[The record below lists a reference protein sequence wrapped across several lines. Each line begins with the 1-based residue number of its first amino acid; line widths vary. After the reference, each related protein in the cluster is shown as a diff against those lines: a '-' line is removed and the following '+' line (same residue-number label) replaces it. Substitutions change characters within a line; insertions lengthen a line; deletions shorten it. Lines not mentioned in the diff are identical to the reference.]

1 MLMSDFLDG
10 LRRRARG
17 TMLETADVTFH
28 TVADGRVLASLPF
41 RPELAQ
47 LTGLFHAGALLT
59 LADSAATAACLYA
72 VDPTGADPRAS
83 FPLAVQIS
91 ANLIGNV
98 GAGTVTAEAN
108 LVHRGRT
115 TMVVET
121 TVRDERGRL
130 LLLVTSTHLVLGPRT

>member
-1 MLMSDFLDG
+1 MSDFLEV

-17 TMLETADVTFH
+17 TMLEMSDITFH
-28 TVADGRVLASLPF
+28 SVTDGRVLASMPF
-41 RPELAQ
+41 RSGLAQ

-59 LADSAATAACLYA
+59 LADSAATVACLYA
-72 VDPTGADPRAS
+72 VDPTGADPQAS

-115 TMVVET
+115 TMVAQT
-121 TVRDERGRL
+121 TVRDEQGRL